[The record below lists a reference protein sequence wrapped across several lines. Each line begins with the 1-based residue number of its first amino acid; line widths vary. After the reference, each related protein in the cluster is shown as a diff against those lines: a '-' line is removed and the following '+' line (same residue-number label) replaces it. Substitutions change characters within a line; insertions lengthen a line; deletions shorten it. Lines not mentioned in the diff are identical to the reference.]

1 MHQSIDIATIQD
13 SLGNEVE
20 GEDVLKVLRNFY
32 AELYKEQNKHSP
44 DDIESFLSA
53 LDLPQMTVETVVGP
67 ITEEEVQVAIMKLKP
82 GKAPGSDGLIVGFYQ
97 KFASIL
103 VPLLTKVFNKAFEIG
118 HLSPSQCLA
127 IIVLLFKKGLC
138 TLPTNYRPI
147 SLTNLDY
154 KILAY
159 ILVG

>member
-1 MHQSIDIATIQD
+1 M
-13 SLGNEVE
+13 
-20 GEDVLKVLRNFY
+20 
-32 AELYKEQNKHSP
+32 YKEQNKHSP

-67 ITEEEVQVAIMKLKP
+67 IMEEEVQAAIMKLKP
-82 GKAPGSDGLIVGFYQ
+82 SKAPGSDGLMAGFYQ
-97 KFASIL
+97 KFAGIL

-127 IIVLLFKKGLC
+127 VIVLLFKKGLC